1 VESRPIAEQLFTWPI
16 PAPPAVPALL
26 GSQCAACSAYKFPAS
41 SGCPAC
47 GADDSRPVE
56 LATRGRLYTWT
67 TQEFLPKAP
76 YIGSE
81 TPETFKPW
89 AIGYIELPGQ
99 LRVESRLYDVEPD
112 SLFFGQEFELTIRPF
127 AEDPD
132 GTQVYAF
139 GHQPISQQE
148 QEKVAHA

>member
-1 VESRPIAEQLFTWPI
+1 MASRPIAEGLFTWPLSESSQ
-16 PAPPAVPALL
+16 APALL
-26 GSQCAACSAYKFPAS
+26 GSRCAVCEEYTFPAS

-47 GADDSRPVE
+47 GSDDLHSAE
-56 LATRGRLYTWT
+56 LAARGQLYTWT

-76 YIGSE
+76 YSGSE

-112 SLFFGQEFELTIRPF
+112 SLHFGQEFELTIRPF
-127 AEDPD
+127 AQDPD
-132 GTQVYAF
+132 GTDVYAF
-139 GHQPISQQE
+139 GYRPVQGE
-148 QEKVAHA
+148 GAAHV